1 MVNPGADGP
10 VHVFIANHEIDD
22 LGSQFRLGHLIDP
35 ADDQAIVYERALQ
48 GLQDALEIGLRQGG
62 VADAG
67 DQLAASASRTATALG
82 AISPAMLSPV
92 TQRELNRVL
101 ASVEQSLLVPEGLV
115 GRPWYKHSIFAPG
128 SYAGYAAEVMPGVNE
143 ALDRNDPATFHR
155 EANALA
161 AALAR
166 AAVRLDE
173 VSGMAKTAA
182 GAHSG
187 Q

>member
-1 MVNPGADGP
+1 
-10 VHVFIANHEIDD
+10 
-22 LGSQFRLGHLIDP
+22 
-35 ADDQAIVYERALQ
+35 
-48 GLQDALEIGLRQGG
+48 
-62 VADAG
+62 
-67 DQLAASASRTATALG
+67 
-82 AISPAMLSPV
+82 
-92 TQRELNRVL
+92 
-101 ASVEQSLLVPEGLV
+101 VEQSLLVPEGLA
-115 GRPWYKHSIFAPG
+115 GRPWYKHAIFAPG
-128 SYAGYAAEVMPGVNE
+128 SYAGYAAEVLPGANE

-161 AALAR
+161 SALAR

>member
-1 MVNPGADGP
+1 
-10 VHVFIANHEIDD
+10 
-22 LGSQFRLGHLIDP
+22 
-35 ADDQAIVYERALQ
+35 
-48 GLQDALEIGLRQGG
+48 
-62 VADAG
+62 
-67 DQLAASASRTATALG
+67 
-82 AISPAMLSPV
+82 
-92 TQRELNRVL
+92 
-101 ASVEQSLLVPEGLV
+101 
-115 GRPWYKHSIFAPG
+115 
-128 SYAGYAAEVMPGVNE
+128 MPGVNE

-155 EANALA
+155 EASALA